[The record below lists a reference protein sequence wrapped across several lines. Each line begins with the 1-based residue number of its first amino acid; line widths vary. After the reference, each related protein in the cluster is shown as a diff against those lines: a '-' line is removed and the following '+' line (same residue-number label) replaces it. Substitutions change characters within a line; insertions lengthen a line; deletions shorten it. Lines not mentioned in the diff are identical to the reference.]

1 MKARLINA
9 ISRFLAIAVITLII
23 HSMYYIGH
31 LGDLFGAS
39 PTYIQWLAIVC
50 ITTLIMN
57 PLVPK
62 END

>member
-1 MKARLINA
+1 MKARLIA
-9 ISRFLAIAVITLII
+9 VISRLLTIAIVTLVIQ
-23 HSMYYIGH
+23 SMYYIGH

-50 ITTLIMN
+50 IVMVVTN
-57 PLVPK
+57 PLMPK

>member
-1 MKARLINA
+1 MKARLIA
-9 ISRFLAIAVITLII
+9 VISRLLAIVIVTLII

-50 ITTLIMN
+50 IVTLVMN